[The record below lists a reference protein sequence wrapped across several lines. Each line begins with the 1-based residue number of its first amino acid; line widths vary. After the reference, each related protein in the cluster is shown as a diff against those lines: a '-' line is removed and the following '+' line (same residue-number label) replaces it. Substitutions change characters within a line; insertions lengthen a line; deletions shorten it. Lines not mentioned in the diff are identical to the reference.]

1 MIMLDL
7 AHRQKMFDD
16 ETAVAW
22 SVSIALDYTLHH
34 GYALSHYGV
43 YRDGGKDHIPN
54 GSLYSVS
61 RYISKVTG
69 HRKGLRAAYHPKDLV
84 A

>member
-22 SVSIALDYTLHH
+22 SVSIALDSTLHH
-34 GYALSHYGV
+34 VYACSQHGI
-43 YRDGGKDHIPN
+43 DHAGGKIHIPN
-54 GSLYSVS
+54 G
-61 RYISKVTG
+61 
-69 HRKGLRAAYHPKDLV
+69 GL
-84 A
+84 